1 MKQQQILEAQGEAE
15 AVRARADAE
24 QYRQQVVAQGEADA
38 TRSVYA
44 AIHEGGPTADLI
56 AIKYLEALE
65 TIADGQAT
73 KIFLPAEMSGVM
85 GSLAGV
91 AELFND
97 RDGGDGRHGAQPPTP
112 PPPVEELEPESG

>member
-1 MKQQQILEAQGEAE
+1 M
-15 AVRARADAE
+15 ADAE
-24 QYRQQVVAQGEADA
+24 RYRQETVAEGEAAA
-38 TRSVYA
+38 TRTVYA
-44 AIHEGGPTADLI
+44 AIHDGGPTNDLI

-97 RDGGDGRHGAQPPTP
+97 RDGGDGEHGRPSGPPSP
-112 PPPVEELEPESG
+112 A